1 MQMELSLSLILL
13 ISVFF
18 LNSNNNKDRPWIVG
32 NSGRSGDIAVES
44 IELEVKENVL
54 ARTPKYQ
61 MSQEL
66 WHEMEKESSWEGR
79 RRYWQ

>member
-1 MQMELSLSLILL
+1 MQMELSLILILL

-44 IELEVKENVL
+44 IELEVKG
-54 ARTPKYQ
+54 KCI
-61 MSQEL
+61 
-66 WHEMEKESSWEGR
+66 G
-79 RRYWQ
+79 